1 VGAGPGAAH
10 GGTGGGAGPGAQ
22 PRDNHDELMEFVE
35 LKWLLQ
41 DIETYHITEAA
52 RLAALVREV
61 SQVLENLG
69 LPPSRDSLRI
79 HV

>member
-10 GGTGGGAGPGAQ
+10 DGTGGGAGPGAQ

-41 DIETYHITEAA
+41 DIETCHITEAA